1 MMFQK
6 LYYIFNQN
14 HKKALDELKNK
25 NEFLEKENHGLN
37 VFLAEALDKNQEMRK
52 EIKRTLE
59 YATMLD
65 EKYNKVKAYA
75 TKEMTRTISDYKLIV
90 GEAEELE
97 RLVRDCEKQDLKIAY
112 NHKKYLLV
120 SKG

>member
-1 MMFQK
+1 MFQK

-97 RLVRDCEKQDLKIAY
+97 RLVKDCEKQDLKIAY

>member
-97 RLVRDCEKQDLKIAY
+97 RLVKDCEKQDLKIAY
-112 NHKKYLLV
+112 NHKKYLLIN
-120 SKG
+120 KG